1 MKRDF
6 SPFASI
12 VVSTGTE
19 RIEQRRTATTSRMQ
33 LTFIDGSV
41 LHVREN
47 HISATG
53 WVDYAYQ
60 WQLSD
65 HQLIRRWDNA
75 HEVPGITTSPHHQHI
90 GSEDNVHPS
99 EPMTLEKVLAF
110 IVLQLAQ

>member
-1 MKRDF
+1 MTRDL
-6 SPFASI
+6 SPFAFVI
-12 VVSTGTE
+12 ASTGTE

-41 LHVREN
+41 LHIREN

-60 WQLSD
+60 WQRPNN
-65 HQLIRRWDNA
+65 QLIRRWDNA
-75 HEVPGITTSPHHQHI
+75 HEVPDIATSPHHQHI

-99 EPMTLEKVLAF
+99 EPMTLEKVLDF
-110 IVLQLAQ
+110 IASQLT